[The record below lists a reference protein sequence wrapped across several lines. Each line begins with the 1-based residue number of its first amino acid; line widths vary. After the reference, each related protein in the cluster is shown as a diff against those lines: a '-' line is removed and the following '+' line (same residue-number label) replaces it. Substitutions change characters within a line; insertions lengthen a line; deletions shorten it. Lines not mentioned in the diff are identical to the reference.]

1 MKMETMSEDKTEL
14 NKIQNIEAKIND
26 MNSAIYDMKE
36 ELTMINEYSD
46 FDSMNEREAN
56 INNMVNN
63 IINNYESRIIEFDN
77 VKKKSDYIQYTL
89 IFYILFSMIA
99 FYIKL

>member
-1 MKMETMSEDKTEL
+1 MDTTSEDKTEL

-99 FYIKL
+99 FYIKF

>member
-1 MKMETMSEDKTEL
+1 METTSEDKTEL

-99 FYIKL
+99 FYIKF

>member
-46 FDSMNEREAN
+46 FDSMNERKGE
-56 INNMVNN
+56 
-63 IINNYESRIIEFDN
+63 Y
-77 VKKKSDYIQYTL
+77 
-89 IFYILFSMIA
+89 
-99 FYIKL
+99 

>member
-1 MKMETMSEDKTEL
+1 MEMTSEDKTEL

-89 IFYILFSMIA
+89 IFYILFSMIV

>member
-1 MKMETMSEDKTEL
+1 METTSEDKTEL

>member
-1 MKMETMSEDKTEL
+1 METMSEDKTEL

-63 IINNYESRIIEFDN
+63 IINNYESRIIDFDN

>member
-1 MKMETMSEDKTEL
+1 MESTIEDKNEL
-14 NKIQNIEAKIND
+14 SKIQNIEAKIND

-89 IFYILFSMIA
+89 IFYILFSMIV

>member
-1 MKMETMSEDKTEL
+1 MEMTSEDKTEL